1 MRSASQ
7 RMPVVSMPSVRP
19 RSTADSMLSGRRPA
33 ITSVPVPSS
42 ARAATTDA
50 AVPPPPRISADL
62 GGRAPAARS
71 PPMIPSTS
79 VFSAYQPP
87 SRRTSVLATP
97 RVRTRSLASS
107 ATAAA
112 AAFPGMVTENPT
124 HSGPREAT
132 RPGSAS
138 PSHSIASY
146 VHWVSPLAAYPAR
159 CSAGDNEWDTG
170 APSTAARRRP
180 CAGSAEDTVGPGP
193 VHTDVVLLDGV
204 AEAGLPALID
214 LDEVQP
220 RSRNRVQRGRDRV
233 GTW

>member
-112 AAFPGMVTENPT
+112 AAFPGMVTENPA

-138 PSHSIASY
+138 PPHSIASY
-146 VHWVSPLAAYPAR
+146 VQWVSPLAAYPAR

-170 APSTAARRRP
+170 APSTAAHRRSGALSGAR
-180 CAGSAEDTVGPGP
+180 SAEDTVGPRLI
-193 VHTDVVLLDGV
+193 HTGVVLLDGV
-204 AEAGLPALID
+204 AEAELPVQID
-214 LDEVQP
+214 LDEEQP
-220 RSRNRVQRGRDRV
+220 
-233 GTW
+233 